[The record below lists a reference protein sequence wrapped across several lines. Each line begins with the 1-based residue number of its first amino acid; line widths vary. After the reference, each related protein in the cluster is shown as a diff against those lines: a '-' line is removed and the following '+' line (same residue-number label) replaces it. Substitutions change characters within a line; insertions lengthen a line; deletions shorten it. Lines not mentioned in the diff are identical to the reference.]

1 MSLEGAIAVHRFG
14 LGARPGEIARASGN
28 PKAWLI
34 DQLSG
39 GAPMPEA
46 PPGGAPNAGKLVS
59 EEEDYKA
66 EKVRTKGEK
75 AARKEAKGKIKGEKT
90 ADASSSMTSAPMTSA
105 PMTNA
110 AAAVPM
116 PEDKDGGNM
125 RKQVYNQEMAARLAL
140 GITTDKPFAERLV
153 RFWSNHF
160 TVSGQKKKT
169 MLFVGD
175 YEREAIRP
183 HITGTF
189 EDMLFAVCMHPAMQ
203 IYLDN
208 WHSTGPGS
216 PTAQRNTKKG
226 LNENLGRELMEL
238 YTLGVD
244 AGYTQADV
252 VAMAKLLSGWGIY
265 DGHPNGFGFY
275 QERHEPGEITLRGK
289 TYPPG
294 WDGAAAAIKDLA
306 HDPATARHIARKF
319 ATHFISDD
327 PPAESVKRLET
338 VFNDTGGNL
347 HALSEAVVKDP
358 AAWNPE
364 LRKFRTPI
372 EFVTAAMRLT
382 AWNGQGEHRDKQMK
396 RMMASTRLM
405 GETPFEAPSPKGWPD
420 TADAWSGS
428 DGLLGR
434 IQWAKEF
441 GDTLPQTFSVG
452 DMANDGLGPLLRPN
466 TKTVMAK
473 ANSKSEAVALL
484 LSSPEFQRR

>member
-14 LGARPGEIARASGN
+14 LGARPGEIARASSD

-34 DQLSG
+34 GQLSG
-39 GAPMPEA
+39 GAPMPAA
-46 PPGGAPNAGKLVS
+46 PQGGWANTGKLVS

-66 EKVRTKGEK
+66 EKVRTKGDK
-75 AARKEAKGKIKGEKT
+75 IARKDAKSKGE
-90 ADASSSMTSAPMTSA
+90 
-105 PMTNA
+105 
-110 AAAVPM
+110 PM
-116 PEDKDGGNM
+116 PGAKDAGNL
-125 RKQVYNQEMAARLAL
+125 RKQTYNDEMGARLAL

-160 TVSGQKKKT
+160 TVSGAKKKT
-169 MLFVGD
+169 LLFVGD

-183 HITGTF
+183 HVTGTF

-208 WHSTGPGS
+208 WHSTGPNSQAGQKNS
-216 PTAQRNTKKG
+216 KKG

-252 VAMAKLLSGWGIY
+252 IAMAKLLTGWGLY
-265 DGHPNGFGFY
+265 DGHANGFGFY
-275 QERHEPGEITLRGK
+275 EDRHEPGPVTLRGK
-289 TYPPG
+289 TYQPG
-294 WDGAAAAIKDLA
+294 WDGAVAAIKDLA

-327 PPAESVKRLET
+327 PPAASVKRLEA

-347 HALSEAVVKDP
+347 RALSEAVVKDP
-358 AAWNPE
+358 AAWGADQK
-364 LRKFRTPI
+364 KFRTPV
-372 EFVTAAMRLT
+372 EYVTAAMRLT
-382 AWNGQGEHRDKQMK
+382 GWNGQGEYGDKQMK
-396 RMMASTRLM
+396 RLMGAVRLM
-405 GETPFEAPSPKGWPD
+405 GEVPFEAPSPKGWPD
-420 TADAWSGS
+420 TADAWNGS

-441 GDTLPQTFSVG
+441 GDGLPQTFNVG
-452 DMANDGLGPLLRPN
+452 DMANDGLGPLLRTN

-473 ANSKSEAVALL
+473 ANSKGEAVALL
-484 LSSPEFQRR
+484 LASPEFQRR